1 MKAIL
6 VSRCLLGERCRYDG
20 ASRPCPGVERLRERF
35 VLVPICPECDG
46 GLPVPRPSC
55 ERRGERVVTRD
66 GQDKTAAYRL
76 GAEAALAKAK
86 ETDAKI
92 ALLKSRSPSC
102 GVGVIYDGNF
112 TRTLTQ
118 GDGVTAKLLKE
129 NGITVFDETALDALL
144 SLEEDRND
152 EGR

>member
-6 VSRCLLGERCRYDG
+6 ISRCLLGERCRYDG
-20 ASRPCPGVERLRERF
+20 ASRPCPGVEKLRERF
-35 VLVPICPECDG
+35 ALVPICPECDG

-86 ETDAKI
+86 ETGAKI

-102 GVGVIYDGNF
+102 GVGVIYDGSF

-118 GDGVTAKLLKE
+118 GDGVTAELLKE

>member
-20 ASRPCPGVERLRERF
+20 ASRPCPGIEKLRERF
-35 VLVPICPECDG
+35 HLVPICPECDG

-55 ERRGERVVTRD
+55 ERRGERVVTKD

-76 GAEAALAKAK
+76 GAEAALAKAV
-86 ETDAKI
+86 EQGAKI

-102 GVGVIYDGNF
+102 GVGAIYDGSF
-112 TRTLTQ
+112 TGTLAH
-118 GDGVTAKLLKE
+118 GDGVTAELLKE
-129 NGITVFDETALDALL
+129 DGIAVFDETALDKLL
-144 SLEEDRND
+144 AGTEDRND

>member
-20 ASRPCPGVERLRERF
+20 ASRPCPGVEKLLERF

-66 GQDKTAAYRL
+66 GRDKTAAYRL

-86 ETDAKI
+86 ETGAKI

-102 GVGVIYDGNF
+102 GVGVIYDGSF

-118 GDGVTAKLLKE
+118 GDGVTAELLKE

-144 SLEEDRND
+144 SLEEDRKD